1 VVGLLTFATKTLY
14 AHVYYKLCLPHILSF
29 HHFNTVLWRVQIIKL
44 LIMQFSPAHLNTTH
58 IWHSCC
64 GFSVWWKEMCRIT
77 RSDEVNKRMGIL
89 LDIRRFSLDDAD
101 VSSSPCLI
109 DIVAYLLKAQFMK
122 PSKICCYTLTSTHVV
137 TSLNIWQKWN

>member
-1 VVGLLTFATKTLY
+1 
-14 AHVYYKLCLPHILSF
+14 
-29 HHFNTVLWRVQIIKL
+29 
-44 LIMQFSPAHLNTTH
+44 
-58 IWHSCC
+58 
-64 GFSVWWKEMCRIT
+64 MCRIT

-137 TSLNIWQKWN
+137 TSLNI